1 MFKSLAYE
9 AMLFAREKHKDKVR
23 KYTGEP
29 YFNHLAEVVAISM
42 SVGWQASMI
51 HPDKVMAVAWMHDV
65 IEDCGVL
72 WSDINLRFGCE
83 IADGVMK
90 LSDVYSG
97 NRKTRKKIM
106 RDVLGDAPGWIQTI
120 KCADLISNATS
131 IIKHDPEFAKVFCA
145 EAVMLLD
152 VMDKADSR
160 LRDMAYSVVCK
171 NEKNENR
178 EMSKMLEE

>member
-1 MFKSLAYE
+1 MGGQGGSTQGAGAANGVGLPQ
-9 AMLFAREKHKDKVR
+9 DQ
-23 KYTGEP
+23 
-29 YFNHLAEVVAISM
+29 
-42 SVGWQASMI
+42 SVGMGLRAQEIGIEMANTLSQIKLNESQARKNEAEANKI
-51 HPDKVMAVAWMHDV
+51 K
-65 IEDCGVL
+65 
-72 WSDINLRFGCE
+72 
-83 IADGVMK
+83 GVMK

-145 EAVMLLD
+145 EAVALLD

>member
-9 AMLFAREKHKDKVR
+9 AMLFAREKHKDQVR
-23 KYTGEP
+23 KYIGEP

-51 HPDKVMAVAWMHDV
+51 YPDKIMAVAWLHDV
-65 IEDCGVL
+65 VEDCEV
-72 WSDINLRFGCE
+72 NLHHLNGLFGGDV
-83 IADGVMK
+83 ADGVLM
-90 LSDVYSG
+90 LSDLETG
-97 NRKTRKKIM
+97 NRAQRKEYA
-106 RDVLGDAPGWIQTI
+106 RDRLSSSPGWIQTI

-145 EAVMLLD
+145 EAVALLD

-160 LRDMAYSVVCK
+160 LRDMAYSVVC
-171 NEKNENR
+171 NENR

>member
-9 AMLFAREKHKDKVR
+9 AMIFAREKHKDQVR

-29 YFNHLAEVVAISM
+29 YFNHLAEVVAISQT
-42 SVGWQASMI
+42 VLYRDVEEYREKFI
-51 HPDKVMAVAWMHDV
+51 AVAWLHDV
-65 IEDCGVL
+65 IEDFGVL

-131 IIKHDPEFAKVFCA
+131 IIKHDPEFAKVFCT

-160 LRDMAYSVVCK
+160 LRDMAYVVCK
-171 NEKNENR
+171 K
-178 EMSKMLEE
+178 

>member
-9 AMLFAREKHKDKVR
+9 AMLFAREKHKDQVR

>member
-1 MFKSLAYE
+1 MFKSLAYD
-9 AMLFAREKHKDKVR
+9 AMVFARDAHKDQVR

-51 HPDKVMAVAWMHDV
+51 HPDRVMAVAWLHDV
-65 IEDCGVL
+65 VEDCNIALIDIEIIFGADVANGVL
-72 WSDINLRFGCE
+72 FLTDIE
-83 IADGVMK
+83 T
-90 LSDVYSG
+90 G
-97 NRKTRKKIM
+97 NRAQRKEEA
-106 RDVLGDAPGWIQTI
+106 RARLSSAPGWIQTI

-131 IIKHDPEFAKVFCA
+131 IIKHDPKFAPVFCS

-160 LRDMAYSVVCK
+160 LRDMAHGICR
-171 NEKNENR
+171 NQ
-178 EMSKMLEE
+178 

>member
-9 AMLFAREKHKDKVR
+9 AMIFAREKHKDQVR

-29 YFNHLAEVVAISM
+29 YFNHLAEVVAISQT
-42 SVGWQASMI
+42 VLYRAVEEYREKFI
-51 HPDKVMAVAWMHDV
+51 AVAWMHDV

-72 WSDINLRFGCE
+72 WSDIYQCFGCE

-106 RDVLGDAPGWIQTI
+106 RNVLGDAPGWIQTI
-120 KCADLISNATS
+120 KCSDLISNATS
-131 IIKHDPEFAKVFCA
+131 ISKHDPEFAKVFCA

-160 LRDMAYSVVCK
+160 LRDMAYEVC
-171 NEKNENR
+171 KNENR
-178 EMSKMLEE
+178 EMPKMLEE